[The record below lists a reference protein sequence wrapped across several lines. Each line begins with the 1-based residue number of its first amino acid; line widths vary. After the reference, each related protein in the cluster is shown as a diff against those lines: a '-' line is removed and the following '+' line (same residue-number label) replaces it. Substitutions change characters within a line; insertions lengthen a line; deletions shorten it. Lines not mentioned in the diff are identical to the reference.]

1 MRECLKKLKGKTVNV
16 EGQLKHISVCSNSNK
31 NYNSERRN
39 NYDKYVRVTIMNVK
53 SAGHHLHHIVV
64 FLPYRHVDVLAEN
77 LGGTIAFKGIVEAY
91 SKKVYDKGLQLGYR
105 KQDYSIKFKSH
116 LRCYPKE
123 SDVKNYEH

>member
-1 MRECLKKLKGKTVNV
+1 MRECLKNLKGKTVNV

-53 SAGHHLHHIVV
+53 SAGQHLHHIVI

-77 LGGTIAFKGIVEAY
+77 LGGTITFKGIVQAY

-123 SDVKNYEH
+123 SEVKNKDN